1 MPIYEYGGDELA
13 PQLYEHTRATTNFSL
28 DRFRG
33 DDVVE
38 LKKAIL
44 DAMATIEAYQVFPD
58 HVKMVL
64 VKDTLTVAAH
74 TSEAFHPDVPKK
86 IVGIA
91 VRKVCSGCGRLV
103 PESLHHSGSWV
114 AEPVKTKWY
123 QFWKRDPFVGKAFTL
138 SRAPECPVET
148 IRSLSSS

>member
-1 MPIYEYGGDELA
+1 MTVYKYEGDELA
-13 PQLYEHTRATTNFSL
+13 PQLYEHTRATTNFPL

-33 DDVVE
+33 NDVAE

-74 TSEAFHPDVPKK
+74 TSEAFHPDVPRK

-91 VRKVCSGCGRLV
+91 VRKVCSVCGRLV
-103 PESLHHSGSWV
+103 PESLHHSRS
-114 AEPVKTKWY
+114 
-123 QFWKRDPFVGKAFTL
+123 VG
-138 SRAPECPVET
+138 CPSP
-148 IRSLSSS
+148 IRFEASARRCRFLRTPQI

>member
-1 MPIYEYGGDELA
+1 MTVYKYEGDELA
-13 PQLYEHTRATTNFSL
+13 PQLYEHTRATTNFPL

-33 DDVVE
+33 NDVAE

-74 TSEAFHPDVPKK
+74 TSEAFHPDVPRK

-91 VRKVCSGCGRLV
+91 VRKVCSVCGRLV

-123 QFWKRDPFVGKAFTL
+123 QFWKRPPFAGKAFTQ

-148 IRSLSSS
+148 VRSLSSS